1 METVPETSEIQIAA
15 ISPEPSSTRPN
26 PFDDS
31 DVSSRKRRRT
41 SASGSP
47 SASIETGLH
56 RSESG
61 SSPFST
67 VNTSVTALDDKMKVD
82 RGSQQPR
89 TPPQAVDSPAFS
101 PEPPTSSRV
110 TINLRNAPYS
120 DSTASPSAPQ
130 YFSPSKVR
138 IQIPEEDQLQKSI
151 EEEADLGLALNANGD
166 LGLAHASP
174 VASPS
179 PPVEVITIQEDDSVA
194 EGVELV
200 FDQSLLDGPIADPTV
215 EFPYSNTQNTLMET
229 SSRLQNYISSQPS
242 PDPAAIEQI
251 REWLNKFLTFAK
263 QSNPQVVL
271 DSLRSNKSFW
281 FFFPNIIDATINR
294 QNGLSTLPGAQAT
307 RVAVLGLYHTF
318 LAFTAHLL
326 LLDSQSIQEWQSHL
340 QPDPDG
346 PLLFAPDY
354 LHQLYR
360 LKQYHEQLRGGD
372 FSDFPLHTPGYMN
385 VGSYFIRQL
394 QAFLGGSFE
403 FLGSFATALTTVV
416 SVVPKLVD
424 ALAPVA
430 QVLVYCLHEP
440 ADAAGFTSQEQLR
453 NVYELWKS
461 LSSLLGVIIDK
472 HVGHLTKDRAASL
485 IDALSEILRICLP
498 CGHDD
503 TNRLLEDHTADYPD
517 LVASSMT
524 VYAIMWEWKTDMLA
538 RLIRSTQMQLRVM
551 AVEIMSTE
559 LIASWRRTN
568 NREMEPQDPFLIHQA
583 RYLLRI
589 NLVDYLTGSNCHPE
603 LVSGSSNILGF
614 LVVTNMYSAAYS
626 DRLWQGITQ
635 SQDPRAAKALT
646 ELNSSITN
654 LLGYNGLLSLCE
666 KFQTLPIQDFN
677 PSTTF
682 FCSYVLKELVSR
694 CQRDGITPGLL
705 PYELCLRLLR
715 ESSMYTSDSQSL
727 YLEVQLEAMA
737 RLDNLVALGMV
748 DEDRQTLYS
757 SCVEDLAANSP
768 TAMGSLCCLQIAIKG
783 NVANELTVLIEQFG
797 LARLLIEEL
806 AHAIN
811 VGKAAGM
818 PVVFSGASNRSR
830 RELITKVIYHRP
842 DAISG
847 VLGKKLWDLL
857 VGTACLGDE
866 DRNSGWEVIMAFD
879 RDTAA
884 RNPFLQSCYSLYLSN
899 LPPSCFCRGMLNCVI
914 AQVFYAVND
923 NAVDCALDDQRDV
936 LQSGLEQLWRIIL
949 GADDAE
955 CASIGI
961 KALAVDVY
969 LESTA
974 ILTYPF
980 NRARRIHS
988 SFVDRCLGQLKDAAR
1003 KIKASSDGI
1012 SSGED
1017 EPIVIVT
1024 SEDEIHEQERIFTR
1038 TLQLLGLFVET
1049 HYTKPALSA
1058 PDFRPFVNQD
1068 PTEIQGDLTT
1078 LQYQCFNDGTSTEMK
1093 PLHIGKLNTAASLLS
1108 SLKLETGFSHYRV
1121 FYQGQQFLPTEE
1133 EICKSL
1139 ESLEVNEGL
1148 ILVRREEDG
1157 FDAVNPVRVKPGSS
1171 PIEIQILSRFQE
1183 LWMYLGMEDAIA
1195 KEVYSLL
1202 VQLPTDG
1209 GIIDLFESPTA
1220 THADIFPPGQPYKSL
1235 YVIRALTEYIEAIRL
1250 IESSDE
1256 KGKKALRFS
1265 QSSYEEALR
1274 KSYSLV
1280 VLAIS
1285 NESFLEQITPALQT
1299 ELMQALMATFVRLLQ
1314 NTWLLSRQSVED
1326 GATYPSPSRLIEIL
1340 SYASESTQEG
1350 SESLIDGSI
1359 AAILR
1364 LCLVHDA
1371 FLENIASLDSFTDL
1385 LKSLILLDSRSTV
1398 RSIVIEMVRDALET
1412 EEGLLAPSESD
1423 VAASSYPLTRFAWS
1437 TISSFLPEAISVPSQ
1452 CHEFFG
1458 GLEYLLYKTF
1468 QVMPSE
1474 VDTPAVAAQVCQL
1487 LLSHDSTES
1496 LDEPESQDVLAN
1508 DLLSILLG
1516 CLQVDE
1522 TLPASSSLPNDIVQ
1536 DLFWRHLFPKL
1547 RSQLGQPVQS
1557 VLLRP
1562 ETRQKLYR
1570 AILRL
1575 AENNQVVLGSLLRSL
1590 NSLVPYYSDER
1601 EGHYIYDLP
1610 CQFNREKAIKP
1621 CSYVGLRNLSNTC
1634 YLNALVTQLFMN
1646 TQFRQFILSLDI
1658 PHDASSQQLLFHAQK
1673 LLAYMQESH
1682 CRFVDPE
1689 SFVSSIRTYEDT
1701 FIDVNSQMDVD
1712 EFYNLLFDRLEA
1724 QLPRDDQKRELRGIY
1739 GGQLVQQIKSQEC
1752 THVSERFEP
1761 FSAIQCDINGKR
1773 TLQESLEA
1781 YVGGEVMEGD
1791 NRYKCSSCDRHVDA
1805 VKRACLKDVPD
1816 NLIFHL
1822 KRFDFSLRTFQR
1834 SKINDYFSFPR
1845 TIDMR
1850 PYTID
1855 HLRDPAADA
1864 GQADIFELVGV
1875 LVHSGTAESGH
1886 YYSFIRERTSTD
1898 DQPRWFEFNDDNVS
1912 LWDSRNMANQTFG
1925 GPGQQSAHDANG
1937 TGFTKNYSGY
1947 MLFYQRSS
1955 SLATEQQQ
1963 AELST
1968 TPGTIAPVQVEVPP
1982 DLKEHILRENAN
1994 ILKRHCLFDPNYM
2007 AFVETCFVQA
2017 KLFGNNSSLSPWQQQ
2032 NQDPFYDLP
2041 HGLKDLAMEM
2051 ALSHLDQLVTRTEN
2065 MPDLEHFSAMIRSA
2079 VVECGD
2085 CALAFFEYFSRRH
2098 EAFRMLAQRHPEV
2111 AVRNHSCKL
2120 LFFAIEKIAIEMPN
2134 VYDPLSANIII
2145 QDNRSDIAVDS
2156 PASRSPSSSPRPS
2169 ILEEA
2174 TALIEYLWGHFH
2186 LHLRSWDEVFG
2197 LLLNFAQMGQREVA
2211 QLLANDYLLKLLRI
2225 IAADTVTELPLN
2237 YSRMLQNIY
2246 RRMPRPPPYT
2256 AILELIDYLIS
2267 QLEPVLGT
2275 PYIVDSPE
2283 ERLNRDEAPFPWTAD
2298 EVQMIHSHPERQ
2310 MGSFFVEKLIAIDQ
2324 ARPTAHSILGR
2335 LTSLAPQMDVRIM
2348 HSLRRKLEAELT
2360 TQPMDPFLRA
2370 AVQYLESTQS
2380 VAHSRNIV
2388 RFIAAQAR
2396 SLQNTEPVAFLDFFS
2411 AALNLKRPEGD
2422 VVRAIEHC
2430 SLETLPD
2437 WVPHLL
2443 ACGDGGVRYDT
2454 VRFLDVELFDQA
2466 SSTYDVYEDEVS
2478 MLERREMLRELV
2490 RRLGNACVSYL
2501 RDMHARQRNQ
2511 IGRDTALVM
2520 VQVTSKCTP
2529 YFSDEPGV
2537 EDEGSITFNNLQI
2550 DTANAVRAMIVDE
2563 VEDDNSDW
2571 EGSYM
2576 SSDPLDCQP
2585 DLGVEQIGEP
2595 DEALATR

>member
-1 METVPETSEIQIAA
+1 METVPETSEIQIPKT
-15 ISPEPSSTRPN
+15 SPEPSSTRPN

-47 SASIETGLH
+47 SASVETGLH

-67 VNTSVTALDDKMKVD
+67 VNTSVAALDDKMKVD

-89 TPPQAVDSPAFS
+89 TPPQAANSPAFS

-138 IQIPEEDQLQKSI
+138 IQTPEEDQVQKSI
-151 EEEADLGLALNANGD
+151 EEEADLGLALNGNGH

-179 PPVEVITIQEDDSVA
+179 PPVEVITIQEDDGVA
-194 EGVELV
+194 EEVELV
-200 FDQSLLDGPIADPTV
+200 FDQSLLDGPMADPTM
-215 EFPYSNTQNTLMET
+215 EFPYSNTQNTLLET
-229 SSRLQNYISSQPS
+229 STRLQTYFSSQPN
-242 PDPAAIEQI
+242 PDPASIQQI
-251 REWLNKFLTFAK
+251 REWLDKFLTFAK

-271 DSLRSNKSFW
+271 ESLRSNKSFW
-281 FFFPNIIDATINR
+281 LYLPNIIDATINR
-294 QNGLSTLPGAQAT
+294 QYVSTT
-307 RVAVLGLYHTF
+307 RVAVLGLYHSF

-346 PLLFAPDY
+346 PQLFAPDY
-354 LHQLYR
+354 LHQLFR

-372 FSDFPLHTPGYMN
+372 FSDFPLNTPGYMN

-394 QAFLGGSFE
+394 QSFLGGSIE
-403 FLGSFATALTTVV
+403 FLGSFATALAAVV

-440 ADAAGFTSQEQLR
+440 ADAIGLASQEQLKD
-453 NVYELWKS
+453 VYDLWES

-472 HVGHLTKDRAASL
+472 HVGHLTKDRAAML
-485 IDALSEILRICLP
+485 IEALSEMLRICLP
-498 CGHDD
+498 CGHDN
-503 TNRLLEDHTADYPD
+503 TNRLIEDHKAEYPD
-517 LVASSMT
+517 LVASSDENLSTSLT

-551 AVEIMSTE
+551 AIEIMSTE
-559 LIASWRRTN
+559 LIASWRRTSN
-568 NREMEPQDPFLIHQA
+568 HEVDPQDPFLSHQG

-603 LVSGSSNILGF
+603 LVAGSSNILGF
-614 LVVTNMYSAAYS
+614 LVVTKMYSATHS
-626 DRLWQGITQ
+626 DRLWQGISE

-646 ELNSSITN
+646 ELNSSIAN
-654 LLGYNGLLSLCE
+654 LLDYNELSSLCE

-677 PSTTF
+677 PSTIN
-682 FCSYVLKELVSR
+682 FCSYMLKELVAR
-694 CQRDGITPGLL
+694 CQRDGRAPGLL

-715 ESSMYTSDSQSL
+715 ESSICTSDSQSL
-727 YLEVQLEAMA
+727 YPEIQSEAMA
-737 RLDNLVALGMV
+737 RLDNLVALGM
-748 DEDRQTLYS
+748 DDQDRKKLYS
-757 SCVEDLAANSP
+757 FCAEDLAANSP
-768 TAMGSLCCLQIAIKG
+768 TAMGSLCCLQIAMKG
-783 NVANELTVLIEQFG
+783 NVASELTVLIEQFG
-797 LARLLIEEL
+797 FATLLVEEL

-811 VGKAAGM
+811 VGRAAGM
-818 PVVFSGASNRSR
+818 PVVFSGASNRPR
-830 RELITKVIYHRP
+830 REFIAKVIYHRP
-842 DAISG
+842 DAVSG
-847 VLGKKLWDLL
+847 DLGEKLWNLL

-879 RDTAA
+879 RETAA
-884 RNPFLQSCYSLYLSN
+884 GNPFLQSCYSLYLPS
-899 LPPSCFCRGMLNCVI
+899 LPPSCFCRGMLNC
-914 AQVFYAVND
+914 
-923 NAVDCALDDQRDV
+923 
-936 LQSGLEQLWRIIL
+936 LWRIIL

-955 CASIGI
+955 SVSIGI

-969 LESTA
+969 LESRA

-980 NRARRIHS
+980 NRARQIHS

-1017 EPIVIVT
+1017 EPMIIVT
-1024 SEDEIHEQERIFTR
+1024 SEDEIHQQERIFAR

-1049 HYTKPALSA
+1049 HYTKPALCA

-1068 PTEIQGDLTT
+1068 PNEVQGDLTM
-1078 LQYQCFNDGTSTEMK
+1078 LQYQSFDNGTQTEMK

-1148 ILVRREEDG
+1148 ILVRREEDD
-1157 FDAVNPVRVKPGSS
+1157 FDAVNAVRVKPGSS

-1209 GIIDLFESPTA
+1209 GIIDLFESPTVA
-1220 THADIFPPGQPYKSL
+1220 HTDIFPPGQPYKSL
-1235 YVIRALTEYIEAIRL
+1235 YVIRALTEYIESIRL

-1256 KGKKALRFS
+1256 TGRKALRFS
-1265 QSSYEEALR
+1265 QSSYEEALK

-1285 NESFLEQITPALQT
+1285 NESFLEQITPALQI

-1314 NTWLLSRQSVED
+1314 NTWLLSRQSVKD
-1326 GATYPSPSRLIEIL
+1326 GATYPSPRRLVEIL
-1340 SYASESTQEG
+1340 SYASESTQVG

-1359 AAILR
+1359 SAILR
-1364 LCLVHDA
+1364 LCLIHDD
-1371 FLENIASLDSFTDL
+1371 FLEEIANLDSFTDL
-1385 LKSLILLDSRSTV
+1385 VKSLILLNPRSTV
-1398 RSIVIEMVRDALET
+1398 RNRVVEMIREAVEI
-1412 EEGLLAPSESD
+1412 EEGLIAPSESD
-1423 VAASSYPLTRFAWS
+1423 AIAPFYPLTKFAWS
-1437 TISSFLPEAISVPSQ
+1437 TISSFLSEAISVPSQ

-1468 QVMPSE
+1468 QIMPSE

-1496 LDEPESQDVLAN
+1496 LDQPESQDVLAN

-1522 TLPASSSLPNDIVQ
+1522 TLPASSSLPDDIVQ

-1547 RSQLGQPVQS
+1547 RSQLGQPVQN

-1562 ETRQKLYR
+1562 DTRQKLYK

-1575 AENNQVVLGSLLRSL
+1575 AENNQVVLGPLLRSL
-1590 NSLVPYYSDER
+1590 NSLVPYYSDES

-1658 PHDASSQQLLFHAQK
+1658 PYNSSSQQLLFHVQK

-1689 SFVSSIRTYEDT
+1689 HFVLNIRTYEDT
-1701 FIDVNSQMDVD
+1701 YIDINSQMDVD

-1773 TLQESLEA
+1773 TLRESLEA
-1781 YVGGEVMEGD
+1781 YVGGEIMEGD

-1855 HLRDPAADA
+1855 HLRDPAADV
-1864 GQADIFELVGV
+1864 GQEDIFELVGI

-1925 GPGQQSAHDANG
+1925 GPGQQSVHDTNG
-1937 TGFTKNYSGY
+1937 TGYAKNYSGY

-1955 SLATEQQQ
+1955 SLAAEQEQ
-1963 AELST
+1963 AGLST
-1968 TPGTIAPVQVEVPP
+1968 TTGAVTTPVQVEVPP
-1982 DLKEHILRENAN
+1982 NLKEHILRENAN
-1994 ILKRHCLFDPNYM
+1994 ILKRHCLFDPNYTI
-2007 AFVETCFVQA
+2007 FVEACFVQA

-2032 NQDPFYDLP
+2032 YQDGLHDLP

-2051 ALSHLDQLVTRTEN
+2051 ALSHLDQLVTRIEN
-2065 MPDLEHFSAMIRSA
+2065 TPDLEQFSEMIRLA
-2079 VVECGD
+2079 VVECVD

-2098 EAFRMLAQRHPEV
+2098 EAFRMLAQRHPDA
-2111 AVRNHSCKL
+2111 AVRNFSCKML
-2120 LFFAIEKIAIEMPN
+2120 IIAMEKIATEMPN
-2134 VYDPLSANIII
+2134 VYDPLSANIVI
-2145 QDNRSDIAVDS
+2145 QDDRSDIAVDS
-2156 PASRSPSSSPRPS
+2156 PASRSPSSPRPS
-2169 ILEEA
+2169 VLDEA
-2174 TALIEYLWGHFH
+2174 MFLIDHLWRHFH

-2197 LLLNFAQMGQREVA
+2197 LLLEFAKMGPREVA
-2211 QLLANDYLLKLLRI
+2211 QLLAHDYLLKLLRI
-2225 IAADTVTELPLN
+2225 IAADTMTELSLN
-2237 YSRMLQNIY
+2237 YSKMLQNIY
-2246 RRMPRPPPYT
+2246 RRLPRPPPYA
-2256 AILELIDYLIS
+2256 AILELIDYLIW
-2267 QLEPVLGT
+2267 QLEPLLGT
-2275 PYIVDSPE
+2275 QYIVDTAE

-2310 MGSFFVEKLIAIDQ
+2310 LGSFFVEKLIAIDQ
-2324 ARPTAHSILGR
+2324 ARPTTHRILGR
-2335 LTSLAPQMDVRIM
+2335 LTSLAPQMDMRIF
-2348 HSLRRKLEAELT
+2348 HSLRRKLEADST
-2360 TQPMDPFLRA
+2360 MQPMDPFLRA

-2380 VAHSRNIV
+2380 IPHSRNIV
-2388 RFIAAQAR
+2388 RFIALQAR
-2396 SLQNTEPVAFLDFFS
+2396 SLQNTEPVAFLEFFS
-2411 AALNLKRPEGD
+2411 AALNLKRPD
-2422 VVRAIEHC
+2422 SDIVRAIQSC

-2454 VRFLDVELFDQA
+2454 VRLLDVELFDQM
-2466 SSTYDVYEDEVS
+2466 SNTDDVDEDDVS
-2478 MLERREMLRELV
+2478 MLLERRDKLKEIVQKVGR
-2490 RRLGNACVSYL
+2490 ACVFYL
-2501 RDMHARQRNQ
+2501 RDTHVRQRNQ

-2537 EDEGSITFNNLQI
+2537 DDERSIEFNNLQI

-2595 DEALATR
+2595 DGALATR